1 MIITNSRAYTEC
13 FLQLANVL
21 DLDENR
27 PTYHSWR
34 VAAVAYQMGLLLNST
49 NLQEIFWSGLLHDIG
64 AFGYNDFTV
73 STSESISVFEK
84 DKILNHPLKSA
95 RIIQKE
101 LPGEVS
107 AIAEFVKYHHEK
119 FDGTGFPEGLAGN
132 DIPICSQIIK
142 IADDLDTALRMIPEI
157 SKKDIYEMFRRNV
170 DREYSAQMVSLL
182 LETLEKDD
190 FFSKIEIGARVPIVV
205 YGILDSLPNY
215 KMFLGADLLEKI
227 TTVFADII
235 DAKHEETLG
244 HSGRVA
250 AYAQHISEVLKLNPK
265 DIIKVKM
272 AGFMHDI
279 GKSAVPRNIL
289 NKSDNLSPF
298 EWHVIKGHP
307 VLTMDILRKM
317 SVFNDI
323 VEIAGYHHERLNGS
337 GYPSGLP
344 AESIPFL
351 ARIII
356 VADVFDA
363 MTSGRRYQK
372 FISREEAIDYMIA
385 QKNILFDADAVG
397 AMVEVASGE
406 LKKLAADKLTGRAG
420 EMH

>member
-1 MIITNSRAYTEC
+1 MIITNSKAYTEC
-13 FLQLANVL
+13 FMQLANVL
-21 DLDENR
+21 DLDEHR
-27 PTYHSWR
+27 QTYHSWR
-34 VAAVAYQMGLLLNST
+34 VAAIAYKMGELLNST

-73 STSESISVFEK
+73 STSESISVLEK
-84 DKILNHPLKSA
+84 DKILNHTIKSA
-95 RIIQKE
+95 NIILKD

-107 AIAEFVKYHHEK
+107 AIADFVKYHHEK

-142 IADDLDTALRMIPEI
+142 LADDCDTALRMIPEI
-157 SKKDIYEMFRRNV
+157 AKKDIYGMFNRNINS
-170 DREYSAQMVSLL
+170 EYSPEMVSLL
-182 LETLEKDD
+182 LETLDKDN
-190 FFSKIEIGARVPIVV
+190 FFDEIEIGARIPVV
-205 YGILDSLPNY
+205 VNDILNSLPNY
-215 KMFLGADLLEKI
+215 KMFIGTDLIEKI

-250 AYAQHISEVLKLNPK
+250 AYSRHIAEMLKLNPK
-265 DIIKVKM
+265 EIMKVKL

-279 GKSAVPRNIL
+279 GKAAIPRTIL

-298 EWHVIKGHP
+298 ELHVIKGHA
-307 VLTMDILRKM
+307 VLTMDILKKM

-337 GYPSGLP
+337 GYPNGLP

-351 ARIII
+351 ARIVM

-372 FISREEAIDYMIA
+372 YISREEAVDYITA
-385 QKNILFDADAVG
+385 QKNILFDADAVD

-406 LKKLAADKLTGRAG
+406 LKKLAAEGLAGRASG
-420 EMH
+420 KH